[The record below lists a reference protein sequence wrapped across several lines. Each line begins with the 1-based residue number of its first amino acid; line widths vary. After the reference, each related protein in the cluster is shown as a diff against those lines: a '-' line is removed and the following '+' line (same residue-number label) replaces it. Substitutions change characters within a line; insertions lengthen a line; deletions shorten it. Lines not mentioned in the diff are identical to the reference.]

1 MAAESR
7 SRQMG
12 FPAALAIWAA
22 LIMLAAFLGIWLGF
36 GGRRFAAALVVA
48 AVLLAFELFSAAP
61 RALEIARRSMGGRGA
76 LFAPLVPLF
85 AVLVY
90 SFAVT
95 GDWKLMLAG
104 AAYALVPALLLASG
118 AGKSPGTWED
128 YVAAVAL
135 WLPVEFHWMYRLF
148 PYPPPLTHIFT
159 ILMALST
166 GVAAF
171 VYVRRLEGIG
181 YAVEWR
187 RGFAWNFGFHFVV
200 FAAIAIP
207 LGLRLGFLA
216 FNPMLP
222 RIRSVPLSG
231 IATFPISALGI
242 LFFTAWPEEFLFRG
256 ILQNLL
262 SRTLKNEWAGLIVA
276 SALFGLSHIVHAPYP
291 NWRYAA
297 IATIAGLFYGRA
309 WMKTRSLVPGTL
321 IHALVDISWH
331 ILFR

>member
-1 MAAESR
+1 
-7 SRQMG
+7 
-12 FPAALAIWAA
+12 
-22 LIMLAAFLGIWLGF
+22 
-36 GGRRFAAALVVA
+36 
-48 AVLLAFELFSAAP
+48 
-61 RALEIARRSMGGRGA
+61 
-76 LFAPLVPLF
+76 
-85 AVLVY
+85 
-90 SFAVT
+90 
-95 GDWKLMLAG
+95 
-104 AAYALVPALLLASG
+104 
-118 AGKSPGTWED
+118 
-128 YVAAVAL
+128 
-135 WLPVEFHWMYRLF
+135 MYRLF
-148 PYPPPLTHIFT
+148 PYPPPLIHVFT

-297 IATIAGLFYGRA
+297 IATIAGLFYGRT